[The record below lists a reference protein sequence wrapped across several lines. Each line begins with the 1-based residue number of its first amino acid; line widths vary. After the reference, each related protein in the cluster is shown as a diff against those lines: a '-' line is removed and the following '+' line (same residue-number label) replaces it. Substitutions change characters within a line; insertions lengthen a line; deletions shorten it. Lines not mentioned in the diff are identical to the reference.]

1 MAKET
6 PKEVQKLRAENRQ
19 LRAKNKALQSQQSTN
34 PVRRRSFWRTLGIIL
49 CTGLAGAILV
59 TGNILFWVGNSVVD
73 SNRYQAI
80 IEPIIKEPEV
90 QSAVATYTTTEL
102 YKNVNIQQKLNDS
115 LPEQVK
121 FLAPVLASQIPSA
134 THAVF
139 LKVLQN
145 PEFQDKWVS
154 VQVGAHQR
162 VINFV
167 KNYQGDGTID
177 VSDIYNQLTSNL
189 QNTKLSFLA
198 NKSLPPKF
206 GSITV
211 VDASWLPAAH
221 NIVTNLGLYQG
232 LATASVIVLTAAA
245 VWLSRRRRRL
255 IIRVGILYA
264 VMMFISLV
272 SFKVLQAS
280 VVNQVAS
287 QYQAAVRVAS
297 GHILQP
303 LIMQTR
309 TILLM
314 GLLVSFVAWIS
325 GPGRV
330 AASVRDKIQQA
341 LNGNLHQALF
351 HSENGF
357 TRWVGQSKRVLQWL
371 SIAVIAIIMLL
382 VQLNPALVLGY
393 GLLMIVVVSV
403 VEVLAA
409 PAVTTKPETV
419 RHRRKQ

>member
-1 MAKET
+1 MAKTT
-6 PKEVQKLRAENRQ
+6 PEVQKLREENRK
-19 LRAKNKALQSQQSTN
+19 LRAQNKVLQTQPSTN
-34 PVRRRSFWRTLGIIL
+34 PIKRRGFWRTTAIVL
-49 CTGLAGAILV
+49 CTGLAGAVLV

-102 YKNVNIQQKLNDS
+102 YKNVNIEQKLNDT

-121 FLAPVLASQIPSA
+121 FLAPVLASQIPNA
-134 THAVF
+134 THSVF

-154 VQVGAHQR
+154 IQVGAHQR

-211 VDASWLPAAH
+211 VDASWLPTAH
-221 NIVTNLGLYQG
+221 NIVTNLGLYQS
-232 LATASVIVLTAAA
+232 LATAMVILLTAAA

-255 IIRVGILYA
+255 IIRIGILYA
-264 VMMFISLV
+264 VLMFISLV

-280 VVNQVAS
+280 AVNQVAS
-287 QYQAAVRVAS
+287 QYQSAVQVAS

-309 TILLM
+309 TILLL

-325 GPGRV
+325 GSGR
-330 AASVRDKIQQA
+330 AAAAVRGKAQQA

-351 HSENGF
+351 HRENGF
-357 TRWVGQSKRVLQWL
+357 TRWVGQYKRVMQWL
-371 SIAVIAIIMLL
+371 SVAVVAIIMLL

-393 GLLMIVVVSV
+393 GLLMIALVSV

-409 PAVTTKPETV
+409 PVLTTKPETA
-419 RHRRKQ
+419 RRRRKQ